1 MCVFPGLRA
10 VSENSPASPRKN
22 SSRDTS
28 IPQPRTPLSG
38 RFQPSRSARPGA
50 KRHAVPPCFLVF
62 FGCPTIFSFE
72 RPPAEHA
79 FHPCFVVLFD
89 APSHRA
95 LKREAGCEKRPHA
108 GDLQWFTRFRNPAAG
123 VVAKPFYSSI
133 LPEEISTLCASG
145 RPGLHKKRTESSAKL
160 VLFAT
165 AIHVLAG
172 ENRHFRR
179 LRRPAGPRKA
189 LHIPGETHASRAAPR
204 AGTWQCESFHIQGK
218 WRMFCTW
225 LRAAPRP
232 RDREAKVAKSTE
244 FLVQNPESR
253 GLRSADAWTR
263 DGKYRKFPG

>member
-1 MCVFPGLRA
+1 MCVFPVLRA

-22 SSRDTS
+22 SSRETS

-108 GDLQWFTRFRNPAAG
+108 GDLQCFTRFRDPPAG
-123 VVAKPFYSSI
+123 VVATPFYSSI
-133 LPEEISTLCASG
+133 SPGKIRTLCASG
-145 RPGLHKKRTESSAKL
+145 RPGFHEKLTESSAKHML
-160 VLFAT
+160 SCNHDSRLCRGKQAL
-165 AIHVLAG
+165 LAASAARG
-172 ENRHFRR
+172 PAESSAYPRR
-179 LRRPAGPRKA
+179 NACSAGGASGGNLAMRIVPY
-189 LHIPGETHASRAAPR
+189 PGEIAYVLH
-204 AGTWQCESFHIQGK
+204 
-218 WRMFCTW
+218 
-225 LRAAPRP
+225 L
-232 RDREAKVAKSTE
+232 
-244 FLVQNPESR
+244 NPVSR
-253 GLRSADAWTR
+253 GSGIWEVLGSPL
-263 DGKYRKFPG
+263 GS